1 MKKFIS
7 ICLAVAM
14 IFAVC
19 AMSVFAETI
28 STYDK
33 GYPKFNDNVDYLY
46 YVEEDDE
53 LYAEGKLEYDLSAN
67 SVTLRLYCTNN
78 GYDSVSEFHL
88 FAQCAV
94 NYTDGSQDF
103 FTLSRREFITSV
115 YPKYAIDSFQLSSGK
130 TIESFDAEFFI
141 WYEND
146 TLWEGQIYEP
156 LA

>member
-19 AMSVFAETI
+19 AISVFADPI
-28 STYDK
+28 STNDRCT
-33 GYPKFNDNVDYLY
+33 NDNVNYLY
-46 YVEEDDE
+46 YVDPQYDIN
-53 LYAEGKLEYDLSAN
+53 AEGTLEYFPATN
-67 SVTLRLYCTNN
+67 SVKLYVYCTNI
-78 GYDSVSEFHL
+78 GYDAISEYNL

-103 FTLSRREFITSV
+103 FTLSRREFIDHETKFTSE
-115 YPKYAIDSFQLSSGK
+115 SFSLATGK
-130 TIESFDAEFFI
+130 TVASFDAEFFI
-141 WYEND
+141 LYEND